1 MESHPCNHI
10 DIFEFAAAL
19 LLNSAVTILRYAE
32 VVAFVE
38 DGDPGA
44 RYVVR
49 REAGEDG
56 TRGHRRQPR
65 APLGW
70 TFQNMAWR

>member
-19 LLNSAVTILRYAE
+19 LLNSVLTILRYAE

-44 RYVVR
+44 RYVVL
-49 REAGEDG
+49 
-56 TRGHRRQPR
+56 TSRG
-65 APLGW
+65 W
-70 TFQNMAWR
+70 